1 MGILTSVVLWF
12 MTRFESSGTHG
23 CDEQW
28 NMRDMRVYIGSGLLE
43 DNSPTSCVPQLYY
56 DCLGRDPLYP
66 SFYRLRGVWFTWKI
80 RSVRVVPD
88 PDSISTSLFTRFHSI
103 IIF

>member
-43 DNSPTSCVPQLYY
+43 DNSPV
-56 DCLGRDPLYP
+56 RRP
-66 SFYRLRGVWFTWKI
+66 SYFTLHCFLESHI
-80 RSVRVVPD
+80 MFV
-88 PDSISTSLFTRFHSI
+88 
-103 IIF
+103 